1 MKLNENQQKAVDKF
15 TGNMAV
21 IATAGSGKTA
31 VVTQRIKKLIT
42 THKVKPENILAITF
56 SRKAKDNISDRL
68 DDKCK
73 NTNVETFHSL
83 ALKIVQ
89 DYSDNKYTV
98 WLTQWEKEKCLFDIC
113 RSRGLCSV
121 NEDLPLNDLLKYIAY
136 QKTNM
141 KFPDDALYVGN
152 APYADDKMKDIY
164 WAYEKYKDMKK
175 YIEFDDLLN
184 MVCDIFVK
192 DSDFLEKYQDKFQYI
207 LVDEF
212 QDVSLNQAMFLKYL
226 SAKNNNLFVVGDGCQ
241 AIYRFRG
248 GISKYLL
255 EFDTEWEDTEI
266 VNLNTNYRCSKDIID
281 TANLLA
287 TNLPESENKHYVEP
301 VANRECMSKPV
312 FKECDNA
319 VREAKYVVDKITEIV
334 NAKKYSFKDIAILA
348 RTNAQLQML
357 ENVFAQEKVPY
368 ITSDGSTYVE
378 RPEIKL
384 ITSYLALAFDE
395 SDEAFK
401 FIYNKPN
408 RWLSK
413 QFLERVMSI
422 AKKKKVSLY
431 KAMFDI
437 DRREW
442 KWKNGIDEIH
452 NVINRLRNRRFENV
466 GRMIKYLRRE
476 LNIDDFVSRGKLAD
490 DGSYSEQIES
500 IDNFEDTC
508 RKFATYDELKT
519 YLKTIDSVDM
529 ADEGDRVSLLTI
541 HKAKG
546 LEFPVVF
553 IVGCSEGLLPHSKST
568 DIDDEMRL
576 FYVGITRAMNKLFL
590 TSTLKYNDKPY
601 DTSHFIDLISNKITK
616 E

>member
-1 MKLNENQQKAVDKF
+1 M
-15 TGNMAV
+15 
-21 IATAGSGKTA
+21 
-31 VVTQRIKKLIT
+31 
-42 THKVKPENILAITF
+42 
-56 SRKAKDNISDRL
+56 
-68 DDKCK
+68 
-73 NTNVETFHSL
+73 
-83 ALKIVQ
+83 
-89 DYSDNKYTV
+89 
-98 WLTQWEKEKCLFDIC
+98 
-113 RSRGLCSV
+113 
-121 NEDLPLNDLLKYIAY
+121 
-136 QKTNM
+136 
-141 KFPDDALYVGN
+141 
-152 APYADDKMKDIY
+152 
-164 WAYEKYKDMKK
+164 
-175 YIEFDDLLN
+175 
-184 MVCDIFVK
+184 
-192 DSDFLEKYQDKFQYI
+192 
-207 LVDEF
+207 
-212 QDVSLNQAMFLKYL
+212 
-226 SAKNNNLFVVGDGCQ
+226 
-241 AIYRFRG
+241 
-248 GISKYLL
+248 

-281 TANLLA
+281 TANRLA

-301 VANRECMSKPV
+301 VANRECMGKPV

-319 VREAKYVVDKITEIV
+319 AREAKYVVDKITEIID
-334 NAKKYSFKDIAILA
+334 AEKYSFKDIAILA
-348 RTNAQLQML
+348 ITNAQLQML
-357 ENVFAQEKVPY
+357 ENVFAHEKVPY

-452 NVINRLRNRRFENV
+452 NVVNRLRNRRFENV

-500 IDNFEDTC
+500 IDNLEDTC

-576 FYVGITRAMNKLFL
+576 FYVGITRAMDKLFL

-601 DTSHFIDLISNKITK
+601 DTSHFIDLINNKITK

>member
-1 MKLNENQQKAVDKF
+1 M
-15 TGNMAV
+15 
-21 IATAGSGKTA
+21 
-31 VVTQRIKKLIT
+31 
-42 THKVKPENILAITF
+42 
-56 SRKAKDNISDRL
+56 
-68 DDKCK
+68 
-73 NTNVETFHSL
+73 
-83 ALKIVQ
+83 
-89 DYSDNKYTV
+89 
-98 WLTQWEKEKCLFDIC
+98 
-113 RSRGLCSV
+113 RS
-121 NEDLPLNDLLKYIAY
+121 
-136 QKTNM
+136 
-141 KFPDDALYVGN
+141 PDDALYVGN
-152 APYADDKMKDIY
+152 APYTDDKMKDIY

-255 EFDTEWEDTEI
+255 EFDTEWENTEI

-301 VANRECMSKPV
+301 VANRECMGKPV

-357 ENVFAQEKVPY
+357 ENVFAHEKVPY

-452 NVINRLRNRRFENV
+452 NVVNRLRNRRFENV

-576 FYVGITRAMNKLFL
+576 FYVGITRAMDKLFL